1 MDRDQ
6 NRIQIGGV
14 LLHFV
19 PLLLLGKA
27 SGADEPMQEVVGA
40 IVTPGVSAV
49 PFAILQ
55 SLAERISSTARMSA
69 SASARRPH
77 PSG

>member
-1 MDRDQ
+1 MDGDQ
-6 NRIQIGGV
+6 NRTHIDGV

-27 SGADEPMQEVVGA
+27 SDADEPIQEVVGA
-40 IVTPGVSAV
+40 IVTPGASAV

-55 SLAERISSTARMSA
+55 SLAEPISSTARTSVGA
-69 SASARRPH
+69 NVR
-77 PSG
+77 